1 MARIRTIKPEF
12 WDDQKIASL
21 PIGAR
26 LLFIGIWNFADDFG
40 IVRSNSAWLKA
51 RIFPYDESLR
61 ALEVNGWIDA
71 LVNARMLIPLEYEGE
86 GYYKIR
92 TFDAHQI
99 VNRPGKR
106 TIPENVE
113 SKLIRGSLNIHG
125 TITEHSPLER
135 KGKEGKGKEE
145 EGKGTTLLLPPIPP
159 SADSRI
165 NDATDRDALAQSLG
179 KPQVSDAEILIW
191 QNLKSLGCSLVDV
204 ESARKRKSKNS
215 LAYLKNVVCEER
227 DKRTSPRSGKGFD
240 AFMDDMIEKAKAEEA
255 NAKE

>member
-26 LLFIGIWNFADDFG
+26 LLFIGIWNFSDDFG
-40 IVRSNSAWLKA
+40 IVRSNSSWLKA

-113 SKLIRGSLNIHG
+113 AKLIKDSLNIHG
-125 TITEHSPLER
+125 TITEQSSLER
-135 KGKEGKGKEE
+135 KGKEGNGKEV
-145 EGKGTTLLLPPIPP
+145 EGNGITLSLPPIPA
-159 SADSRI
+159 SADSKI
-165 NDATDRDALAQSLG
+165 NDATDRNALAQSLG
-179 KPQVSDAEILIW
+179 KPQVSDSEILIW
-191 QNLKSLGCSLVDV
+191 QNLLKLGCDLKDV
-204 ESARKRKSKNS
+204 ESARKAKGKNS
-215 LAYLKNVVCEER
+215 LHYLKNIVCEER
-227 DKRTSPRSGKGFD
+227 DKRLTGGKKPGFD
-240 AFMDDMIEKAKAEEA
+240 VFEALKEKRENG
-255 NAKE
+255 NA